1 MIRIMGSLAFRCLQA
16 RFLVRAGC
24 EIAQAR
30 SQRAEPQ
37 PRRLTGARSSLSDS
51 EAQSKLS
58 HAGHGATHCGGLAEI
73 RSIKLTEVSI

>member
-37 PRRLTGARSSLSDS
+37 PRRQVQP
-51 EAQSKLS
+51 EAHWQSKLS
-58 HAGHGATHCGGLAEI
+58 HGHGATQTQAG
-73 RSIKLTEVSI
+73 TVT